1 MSDSELDLDLE
12 DSEDAE
18 SGMGGFEMPAGFD
31 PSAAMSQLGAGAQDE
46 EDDDVIEEPA
56 ADHLDLDLVMDVPVT
71 REVILGSSTMTVAN
85 ILKLGRGAVV
95 KLDTK
100 VGDPVD
106 VVVNGRIVARG
117 EIVVIDKEEQ
127 RFGITLTDVAK
138 PGSKLQARKP
148 RAA

>member
-12 DSEDAE
+12 DSDEEE
-18 SGMGGFEMPAGFD
+18 SDLGGFEMPTGFD
-31 PSAAMSQLGAGAQDE
+31 PAAAMGRTSAAPSRMAVE
-46 EDDDVIEEPA
+46 EEEEEPVE
-56 ADHLDLDLVMDVPVT
+56 DQVDLNLVMDVPVT
-71 REVILGSSTMTVAN
+71 MQVVLGSATMTVAN

-127 RFGITLTDVAK
+127 RFGVTLTDVAK

>member
-71 REVILGSSTMTVAN
+71 MEVILGSSTMTVAN

-100 VGDPVD
+100 VGEKRLLAKLALSSRSAEQVFKQ
-106 VVVNGRIVARG
+106 
-117 EIVVIDKEEQ
+117 VIKVCE
-127 RFGITLTDVAK
+127 
-138 PGSKLQARKP
+138 
-148 RAA
+148 AAGPQKSCRRDHSLVS

>member
-1 MSDSELDLDLE
+1 MNELDLDLDETEKEE
-12 DSEDAE
+12 DEE
-18 SGMGGFEMPAGFD
+18 LGIGMPAGFSFPTD
-31 PSAAMSQLGAGAQDE
+31 EDAEDSADE
-46 EDDDVIEEPA
+46 DEGHEEEEEEEAPA
-56 ADHLDLDLVMDVPVT
+56 EVDINLVMDVPVT
-71 REVILGSSTMTVAN
+71 MQVVLGSATMTVAN
-85 ILKLGRGAVV
+85 LLKLGRGAVV

-127 RFGITLTDVAK
+127 RFGVTLTEIAK
-138 PGSKLQARKP
+138 PGARLQSRRS

>member
-1 MSDSELDLDLE
+1 MNELDLDLDETEKE
-12 DSEDAE
+12 DDEE
-18 SGMGGFEMPAGFD
+18 LGIGMPAGFSFGAD
-31 PSAAMSQLGAGAQDE
+31 EDAEDSADE
-46 EDDDVIEEPA
+46 DEGQEEEEEEAPA
-56 ADHLDLDLVMDVPVT
+56 EVDINLVMDVPVT
-71 REVILGSSTMTVAN
+71 MQVVLGSATMTVAN
-85 ILKLGRGAVV
+85 LLKLGRGAVV

-127 RFGITLTDVAK
+127 RFGVTLTEIAK
-138 PGSKLQARKP
+138 PGARLQSRRS

>member
-12 DSEDAE
+12 DSDEEE
-18 SGMGGFEMPAGFD
+18 SDLGGFEMPTGFD
-31 PSAAMSQLGAGAQDE
+31 PAAAMGRTSAAPSRMAVE
-46 EDDDVIEEPA
+46 EEEEPVE
-56 ADHLDLDLVMDVPVT
+56 DQVDLNLVMDVPVT
-71 REVILGSSTMTVAN
+71 MQVVLGSATMTVAN

-138 PGSKLQARKP
+138 PGSKLQARKS

>member
-1 MSDSELDLDLE
+1 MTDSELDLDLE
-12 DSEDAE
+12 DSDEEE
-18 SGMGGFEMPAGFD
+18 SDLGGFEMPTGFD
-31 PSAAMSQLGAGAQDE
+31 PSAAMGRAGAARAEAPVQFE
-46 EDDDVIEEPA
+46 QAEDQV
-56 ADHLDLDLVMDVPVT
+56 DLNLVMDVPVT
-71 REVILGSSTMTVAN
+71 MQVVLGSATMTVAN

-138 PGSKLQARKP
+138 PGSKLQARKS